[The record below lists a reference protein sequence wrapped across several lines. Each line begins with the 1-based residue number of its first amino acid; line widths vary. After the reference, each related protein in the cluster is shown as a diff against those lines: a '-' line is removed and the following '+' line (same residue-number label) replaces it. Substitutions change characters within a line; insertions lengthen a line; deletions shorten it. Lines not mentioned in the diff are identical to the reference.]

1 MIDRLLLPLTLFL
14 LRALSPVGRVEAL
27 LALNRMVDQDLEAEL
42 EKPGEVALAGG
53 KEKAYGQGSV
63 YPTK

>member
-1 MIDRLLLPLTLFL
+1 MKDRLLLPLIAFL

-27 LALNRMVDQDLEAEL
+27 FVVNRLVDQDLEAEL
-42 EKPGEVALAGG
+42 EKPGEVALAGE